1 MEQEEDLAIDP
12 DVLHYANEQISA
24 RLGTLVYQVHA
35 AAAQP
40 KADTIHDLRVAIRR
54 FLQSLEVFSSL
65 LPKPAVKKIRK
76 RLRRILNLSAAIRDR
91 DIALEL
97 LSEAGLGKK
106 EPLCRS
112 VRSAGMPARASWKT
126 SGKCFLQWR
135 GNCSRKAAGR
145 PAAK

>member
-24 RLGTLVYQVHA
+24 RLGTLVYQVHV

-112 VRSAGMPARASWKT
+112 VVADRRAAEDALARRVKRLHSSDFSAKWRAA
-126 SGKCFLQWR
+126 LEI
-135 GNCSRKAAGR
+135 NR
-145 PAAK
+145 P